1 MRIIVNGEDHT
12 VGAAPMTSLADVLR
26 DTLFLTGAKVACGE
40 GFCGACTV
48 LIDGRPAVSCLTP
61 VGLLEGCEIRTVES
75 LGGPAGD
82 LSPLQAAMEAND
94 AVQCGM
100 CFPGILMSLTGL
112 LEARPDAARD
122 DIRAALAG
130 NICRCT
136 GYERI
141 VEAALSVAGA
151 RAGEPEVVR

>member
-1 MRIIVNGEDHT
+1 MRIVVNGEERP
-12 VGAAPMTSLADVLR
+12 VAVPPMTPLADVLR

-48 LIDGRPAVSCLTP
+48 LVDDTPMVSCLVP
-61 VGLLEGCEIRTVES
+61 VGLMEGRSIRTVES
-75 LGGPAGD
+75 LAGPAGD
-82 LSPLQAAMEAND
+82 LSPLQAAMESHD

-112 LEARPDAARD
+112 FEERPEASRD
-122 DIRAALAG
+122 EIRSALAG

-141 VEAALSVAGA
+141 VEAALSVVQAPDA
-151 RAGEPEVVR
+151 AGEIAR

>member
-1 MRIIVNGEDHT
+1 MPVNLVVNGEERA
-12 VGAAPMTSLADVLR
+12 VAVPPMTSLADVLR
-26 DTLFLTGAKVACGE
+26 DTFFLTGAKVACGE

-48 LIDGRPAVSCLTP
+48 LVDDTPMVSCLVP
-61 VGLLEGCEIRTVES
+61 VGLVEGRAIRTVES
-75 LGGPAGD
+75 LAGPAGD
-82 LSPLQAAMEAND
+82 LSPLQSAMEAHD
-94 AVQCGM
+94 AVQCGI

-112 LEARPDAARD
+112 FEDRPQASRD
-122 DIRAALAG
+122 EIRSALTG

-151 RAGEPEVVR
+151 RAGEAAR